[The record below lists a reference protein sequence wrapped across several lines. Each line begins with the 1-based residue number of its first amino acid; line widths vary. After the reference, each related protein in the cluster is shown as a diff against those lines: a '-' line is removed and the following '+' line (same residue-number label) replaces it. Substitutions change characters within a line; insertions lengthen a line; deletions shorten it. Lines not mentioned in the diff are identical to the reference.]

1 MPTQSKISPINSIL
15 MNTQKIFTYAAL
27 VLGAIGL
34 ILQVIILNQG
44 DDVIK
49 LNALS
54 GDYGVVSTM
63 INLALLVLA
72 ITVVLT
78 LLFSFGNLA
87 SDVTKLKKALISI
100 GVFILVVMLSFLFS
114 SGTETPLKDGDML
127 SAAGSRWIETGL
139 RTFYF
144 LVFIAV
150 GAMLYTGI
158 ARLKK

>member
-1 MPTQSKISPINSIL
+1 MITK
-15 MNTQKIFTYAAL
+15 KIFTYSAL
-27 VLGAIGL
+27 ALGVIGL

-54 GDYGVVSTM
+54 GDYGVVSIMVT
-63 INLALLVLA
+63 LALLILA

-78 LLFSFGNLA
+78 LVFSFGNLA
-87 SDVTKLKKALISI
+87 SDGKKLKKALISI
-100 GVFILVVMLSFLFS
+100 GAFVAVVLLAFLFS

-127 SAAGSRWIETGL
+127 SASGSRWIETGL

-158 ARLKK
+158 VRLKK

>member
-1 MPTQSKISPINSIL
+1 
-15 MNTQKIFTYAAL
+15 MNTQKTFTYIAL
-27 VLGAIGL
+27 TLGVVGL

-63 INLALLVLA
+63 VTLAFLVLA
-72 ITVVLT
+72 ITVILT
-78 LLFSFGNLA
+78 LVFSFGNLA
-87 SDVTKLKKALISI
+87 SDGKKLKKALISI
-100 GVFILVVMLSFLFS
+100 GAFAAVVLIAFLFS
-114 SGTETPLKDGDML
+114 SGSETPLKDGNML

-150 GAMLYTGI
+150 GAMIYTGI

>member
-1 MPTQSKISPINSIL
+1 
-15 MNTQKIFTYAAL
+15 MNTQKILKYTAL
-27 VLGAIGL
+27 VFGVIGL
-34 ILQVIILNQG
+34 ILQVVILNQG
-44 DDVIK
+44 DDTIK

-63 INLALLVLA
+63 VTLALIVLA
-72 ITVVLT
+72 ITVSLT
-78 LLFSFGNLA
+78 LIFSITNLA
-87 SDVTKLKKALISI
+87 SDPKKLKKALLSI
-100 GVFILVVMLSFLFS
+100 GAFGVVVLVAFLFS
-114 SGTETPLKDGDML
+114 SGTETPLKDGDIL

-158 ARLKK
+158 IRLKK

>member
-1 MPTQSKISPINSIL
+1 
-15 MNTQKIFTYAAL
+15 MNTRKIFTYTAL
-27 VLGAIGL
+27 VLGVVGL
-34 ILQVIILNQG
+34 ILQAIILSQG

-63 INLALLVLA
+63 VTLALLVLA
-72 ITVVLT
+72 ITVILT
-78 LLFSFGNLA
+78 LVFSFGNLA
-87 SDVTKLKKALISI
+87 SDGKKLKKALISI
-100 GVFILVVMLSFLFS
+100 GVFAAVVLVAFLFS
-114 SGTETPLKDGDML
+114 TGIETPLKDGDML
-127 SAAGSRWIETGL
+127 SSAGSRWIETGL

>member
-1 MPTQSKISPINSIL
+1 
-15 MNTQKIFTYAAL
+15 
-27 VLGAIGL
+27 L
-34 ILQVIILNQG
+34 ILQVVILNQG
-44 DDVIK
+44 DDTIK

-63 INLALLVLA
+63 VTLALIVLA
-72 ITVVLT
+72 ITVSLT
-78 LLFSFGNLA
+78 LIFSITNLA
-87 SDVTKLKKALISI
+87 SDPKKLQKALLSI
-100 GVFILVVMLSFLFS
+100 GAFGVVVLVAFLFS
-114 SGTETPLKDGDML
+114 SGTETPLKDGDIL

-158 ARLKK
+158 IRLKK

>member
-1 MPTQSKISPINSIL
+1 
-15 MNTQKIFTYAAL
+15 MNTQKTFTYIAL
-27 VLGAIGL
+27 ALGVVGL

-54 GDYGVVSTM
+54 GDYGVVSIMVT
-63 INLALLVLA
+63 LALLVLA
-72 ITVVLT
+72 ITVILT
-78 LLFSFGNLA
+78 LVFSFGNLA
-87 SDVTKLKKALISI
+87 SDGKKLKKALISI
-100 GVFILVVMLSFLFS
+100 GAFAAVVLIAFLFS
-114 SGTETPLKDGDML
+114 SGSETPLKDGNML

-158 ARLKK
+158 TRLKK

>member
-1 MPTQSKISPINSIL
+1 MK
-15 MNTQKIFTYAAL
+15 KIFTYTAL
-27 VLGAIGL
+27 ALGVLGL
-34 ILQVIILNQG
+34 ILQIVILSQG

-54 GDYGVVSTM
+54 GDYGIVSTM
-63 INLALLVLA
+63 ITLALLVLA

-78 LLFSFGNLA
+78 LVFSFGNLA
-87 SDVTKLKKALISI
+87 SDGEKLKKALISM
-100 GVFILVVMLSFLFS
+100 GVFVAVVLVAFLFS
-114 SGTETPLKDGDML
+114 TGTETLLKNGEML

-158 ARLKK
+158 ARFKK

>member
-1 MPTQSKISPINSIL
+1 
-15 MNTQKIFTYAAL
+15 MNTQKIFKYTAL
-27 VLGAIGL
+27 ALGLIGL
-34 ILQVIILNQG
+34 ILQVVILNQG
-44 DDVIK
+44 DDTIK

-63 INLALLVLA
+63 VTLALIVLA
-72 ITVVLT
+72 ITVSLT
-78 LLFSFGNLA
+78 LIFSITNLA
-87 SDVTKLKKALISI
+87 SDSKKLKKALLSI
-100 GVFILVVMLSFLFS
+100 GAFGVVVLVAFLFS
-114 SGTETPLKDGDML
+114 SGTETPLKDGDIL

-158 ARLKK
+158 IRLKK

>member
-1 MPTQSKISPINSIL
+1 
-15 MNTQKIFTYAAL
+15 MNTQKIFKYTAL
-27 VLGAIGL
+27 VFGFIGL
-34 ILQVIILNQG
+34 ILQVVILNQG
-44 DDVIK
+44 DDTIK

-63 INLALLVLA
+63 VTLALIVLA
-72 ITVVLT
+72 ITVSLT
-78 LLFSFGNLA
+78 LIFSITNLA
-87 SDVTKLKKALISI
+87 SDPKKLKKALLSI
-100 GVFILVVMLSFLFS
+100 GAFGVVVLVAFLFS
-114 SGTETPLKDGDML
+114 SGTETPLKDGDIL

-158 ARLKK
+158 IRLKK

>member
-1 MPTQSKISPINSIL
+1 M
-15 MNTQKIFTYAAL
+15 
-27 VLGAIGL
+27 
-34 ILQVIILNQG
+34 
-44 DDVIK
+44 IK

-63 INLALLVLA
+63 VTLALLVLA
-72 ITVVLT
+72 ITVILT
-78 LLFSFGNLA
+78 LVFSFGNLA
-87 SDVTKLKKALISI
+87 SDGKKLKKALISI
-100 GVFILVVMLSFLFS
+100 GAFAAVVLIAFLFS
-114 SGTETPLKDGDML
+114 SGSETPLKDGNML

>member
-1 MPTQSKISPINSIL
+1 
-15 MNTQKIFTYAAL
+15 MNTQKIFKYTAL
-27 VLGAIGL
+27 VLGLIGL
-34 ILQVIILNQG
+34 ILQVVILNQG
-44 DDVIK
+44 DDTIK

-63 INLALLVLA
+63 VTLALIVLA
-72 ITVVLT
+72 ITVSLT
-78 LLFSFGNLA
+78 LIFSITNLA
-87 SDVTKLKKALISI
+87 SDSKKLKKALLSI
-100 GVFILVVMLSFLFS
+100 GAFGVVVLVAFLFS
-114 SGTETPLKDGDML
+114 SGTETPLKDGDIL

-158 ARLKK
+158 IRLKK

>member
-1 MPTQSKISPINSIL
+1 MHKK
-15 MNTQKIFTYAAL
+15 KIFTYTAL
-27 VLGAIGL
+27 VLGVIGL
-34 ILQVIILNQG
+34 ILQVIILSQG

-63 INLALLVLA
+63 VTLAMVVLA

-78 LLFSFGNLA
+78 LVFSFSNLA
-87 SDVTKLKKALISI
+87 SDRNKLKKALISI
-100 GVFILVVMLSFLFS
+100 GAFVAVVLVAFLFS
-114 SGTETPLKDGDML
+114 TGTETPLKDGDML
-127 SAAGSRWIETGL
+127 SAASSRWIETGL

-150 GAMLYTGI
+150 GAMIYTGI

>member
-1 MPTQSKISPINSIL
+1 
-15 MNTQKIFTYAAL
+15 MNTQKIFKYTAL
-27 VLGAIGL
+27 VFGVIGL
-34 ILQVIILNQG
+34 ILQVVILNQG
-44 DDVIK
+44 DDTIK

-63 INLALLVLA
+63 VTLALIVLA
-72 ITVVLT
+72 ITVSLT
-78 LLFSFGNLA
+78 LIFSITNLA
-87 SDVTKLKKALISI
+87 SDPKKLKKALLSI
-100 GVFILVVMLSFLFS
+100 GAFGVVVLVAFLFS
-114 SGTETPLKDGDML
+114 SGTETPLKNGDIL

-158 ARLKK
+158 IRLKK

>member
-1 MPTQSKISPINSIL
+1 
-15 MNTQKIFTYAAL
+15 MNTQKIFKYTAL
-27 VLGAIGL
+27 VFGFIGL
-34 ILQVIILNQG
+34 ILQVVILNQG
-44 DDVIK
+44 DDTIK

-63 INLALLVLA
+63 VTLALIVLA
-72 ITVVLT
+72 ITVSLT
-78 LLFSFGNLA
+78 LIFSITNLA
-87 SDVTKLKKALISI
+87 SDSKKLKKALLSI
-100 GVFILVVMLSFLFS
+100 GAFGVVVLLAFLFS
-114 SGTETPLKDGDML
+114 SGTETPLKDGDIL

-158 ARLKK
+158 IRLKK

>member
-1 MPTQSKISPINSIL
+1 
-15 MNTQKIFTYAAL
+15 MNTHKIFTYTAL
-27 VLGAIGL
+27 ALGVIGL
-34 ILQVIILNQG
+34 ILQVVILSQG
-44 DDVIK
+44 DDIIK

-54 GDYGVVSTM
+54 GDYGVISTM
-63 INLALLVLA
+63 VTLALLILA

-78 LLFSFGNLA
+78 LVFSFGNLA
-87 SDVTKLKKALISI
+87 SDGVKLKRALVSI
-100 GVFILVVMLSFLFS
+100 GAFIVVVLVAFLFS
-114 SGTETPLKDGDML
+114 TGTETPLKDGNML

-158 ARLKK
+158 VRLKK

>member
-1 MPTQSKISPINSIL
+1 
-15 MNTQKIFTYAAL
+15 MNTQKIFTYTAL
-27 VLGAIGL
+27 VLGVIGL
-34 ILQVIILNQG
+34 ILQIVILSQG

-63 INLALLVLA
+63 VTLALLVLA

-78 LLFSFGNLA
+78 LVFSFGNLA
-87 SDVTKLKKALISI
+87 SDGEKLKKALISI
-100 GVFILVVMLSFLFS
+100 GVFVGVVLVAFLFS
-114 SGTETPLKDGDML
+114 TGTETPLKDGDIL

>member
-1 MPTQSKISPINSIL
+1 MK
-15 MNTQKIFTYAAL
+15 KIFTYTAL
-27 VLGAIGL
+27 ALGVLGL
-34 ILQVIILNQG
+34 ILQVVILSQG

-54 GDYGVVSTM
+54 GNYGIVSTM
-63 INLALLVLA
+63 ITLALLVLA
-72 ITVVLT
+72 ITVILT
-78 LLFSFGNLA
+78 LIFSFSNLA
-87 SDVTKLKKALISI
+87 SDGKKLKKALISM
-100 GVFILVVMLSFLFS
+100 GVFVAVVLIAFLFS
-114 SGTETPLKDGDML
+114 TGSETPLKNGEML

-158 ARLKK
+158 ARFKK

>member
-1 MPTQSKISPINSIL
+1 
-15 MNTQKIFTYAAL
+15 MNTQKIFTYTAL
-27 VLGAIGL
+27 VLGVVGL
-34 ILQVIILNQG
+34 ILQAIILSQG

-63 INLALLVLA
+63 VTLALLVLA
-72 ITVVLT
+72 ITIVLT
-78 LLFSFGNLA
+78 LVFSFGNLA
-87 SDVTKLKKALISI
+87 SDRKKLKKALISI
-100 GVFILVVMLSFLFS
+100 GAFATVVLVAFLFS
-114 SGTETPLKDGDML
+114 TGTETMLKDGDML
-127 SAAGSRWIETGL
+127 SAAGSRWIVTGL

>member
-1 MPTQSKISPINSIL
+1 
-15 MNTQKIFTYAAL
+15 MNTQKTFTYIAL
-27 VLGAIGL
+27 ALGVVGL
-34 ILQVIILNQG
+34 ILQVTILNQG

-63 INLALLVLA
+63 VTLALLVLA
-72 ITVVLT
+72 MTVILT
-78 LLFSFGNLA
+78 LVFSFGNLA
-87 SDVTKLKKALISI
+87 SDGKKLKKAFISI
-100 GVFILVVMLSFLFS
+100 GAFAAVVIIAFLFS
-114 SGTETPLKDGDML
+114 SGSETPLKDGNML

>member
-1 MPTQSKISPINSIL
+1 
-15 MNTQKIFTYAAL
+15 MNTQKTFTYIAL
-27 VLGAIGL
+27 ALGVVGL
-34 ILQVIILNQG
+34 ILQVIILKQG

-63 INLALLVLA
+63 VTLALLVLA
-72 ITVVLT
+72 ITVILT
-78 LLFSFGNLA
+78 LVFSFGNLA
-87 SDVTKLKKALISI
+87 SDGKKLKKALISI
-100 GVFILVVMLSFLFS
+100 GAFAAVVLIAFLFS
-114 SGTETPLKDGDML
+114 SGSETPLKDGNIL

>member
-1 MPTQSKISPINSIL
+1 
-15 MNTQKIFTYAAL
+15 MNTQKTFTYIAL
-27 VLGAIGL
+27 TLGVVGL

-63 INLALLVLA
+63 VTLALLVLA
-72 ITVVLT
+72 ITVILT
-78 LLFSFGNLA
+78 LVFSFGNLA
-87 SDVTKLKKALISI
+87 SDGKKLKKALISI
-100 GVFILVVMLSFLFS
+100 GAFAAVVLIAFLFS
-114 SGTETPLKDGDML
+114 SGSETPLKDGNTL

>member
-1 MPTQSKISPINSIL
+1 M
-15 MNTQKIFTYAAL
+15 QKIFKYTAL
-27 VLGAIGL
+27 VFGFIGL
-34 ILQVIILNQG
+34 ILQVVILNQG
-44 DDVIK
+44 DDMIK

-63 INLALLVLA
+63 VTLALIVLA
-72 ITVVLT
+72 ITVSLT
-78 LLFSFGNLA
+78 LIFSITNLA
-87 SDVTKLKKALISI
+87 SDSKKLKKALLSI
-100 GVFILVVMLSFLFS
+100 GAFGVVVLVAFLFS
-114 SGTETPLKDGDML
+114 SGTETQLKDGDIL

-158 ARLKK
+158 IRLKK

>member
-1 MPTQSKISPINSIL
+1 
-15 MNTQKIFTYAAL
+15 MNTQKIFKYTAL
-27 VLGAIGL
+27 VFGVIGL
-34 ILQVIILNQG
+34 IIQVVILNQG
-44 DDVIK
+44 DDTIK

-63 INLALLVLA
+63 VTLALIVLA
-72 ITVVLT
+72 ITVSLT
-78 LLFSFGNLA
+78 LIFSITNLA
-87 SDVTKLKKALISI
+87 SDPKKLKKALLSI
-100 GVFILVVMLSFLFS
+100 GAFGVVVLVAFLFS
-114 SGTETPLKDGDML
+114 SGTETPLKDGDIL

-158 ARLKK
+158 IRLKK